1 MKYSISL
8 NFKYL
13 SMKLNWEKWIFHWE
27 KWNFEPIGNYVY
39 NTEYWKILLDKLHLK
54 VKVYVSNLLSA
65 YNLFSLT
72 LRTLTFSEH

>member
-13 SMKLNWEKWIFHWE
+13 SMKLNWEKRIFHWE

-39 NTEYWKILLDKLHLK
+39 NTEYLK
-54 VKVYVSNLLSA
+54 DPA
-65 YNLFSLT
+65 G
-72 LRTLTFSEH
+72 